1 MKLHRSLSTLTVII
15 AAVIVT
21 SWVKTK
27 WFTDSTTTVN
37 SMAPTLEKIQ
47 TLSSLVTNKIFVS
60 DIIDADNKDYEGK
73 WVINGDALL
82 TTDLSMAK
90 LDLVNEE
97 TKTAVITLPLPQVTS
112 PRVDHERTKKISI
125 KGKGFPLLRN
135 TKNKEKMEQYIN
147 EVAQKS
153 IATYA
158 GRPEMIENAKAQAEL
173 IISNIYLK
181 VGWEVTILWD
191 SNQQSTNNS
200 QVAL

>member
-21 SWVKTK
+21 SWVKT
-27 WFTDSTTTVN
+27 
-37 SMAPTLEKIQ
+37 
-47 TLSSLVTNKIFVS
+47 
-60 DIIDADNKDYEGK
+60 ADNKDYEGK

-97 TKTAVITLPLPQVTS
+97 TKT
-112 PRVDHERTKKISI
+112 ERTKKISI